1 MSVLSFADVKIH
13 NEIEF
18 CKITDS
24 SFRKT
29 IEKAFLENSISY
41 YEKWDEPTFLEKIFG
56 IKSEISCTICINL
69 LQQDKAERVFN
80 EIPGAKEHAELILR
94 KVDKMFF

>member
-41 YEKWDEPTFLEKIFG
+41 YEKWDEPT
-56 IKSEISCTICINL
+56 
-69 LQQDKAERVFN
+69 
-80 EIPGAKEHAELILR
+80 
-94 KVDKMFF
+94 